1 MSSKGTLCEVAPYC
15 SLNLVLVTYGKYDV
29 GAIITQV
36 TNGNGSM
43 PAFGD
48 KLGPDDIEDVGQ
60 IFQQNR
66 SLDL

>member
-1 MSSKGTLCEVAPYC
+1 MPAFGDKLGPDDIEDRAWHMA
-15 SLNLVLVTYGKYDV
+15 NDALVTYGKYDV

-48 KLGPDDIEDVGQ
+48 KLGPDDIEDCSGSG
-60 IFQQNR
+60 I
-66 SLDL
+66 S